1 MHSFQLARKGKNPT
15 LYFRGIGCKERLL
28 LSAALGTGLGKES
41 RNSFLFECFSIRS
54 VEEERGELAD
64 NISFPILQVQS
75 FALAK
80 PRKEIASARR
90 LEAIFE

>member
-1 MHSFQLARKGKNPT
+1 MVLDGGQ
-15 LYFRGIGCKERLL
+15 ILL
-28 LSAALGTGLGKES
+28 LRAGISPIPGGKAY
-41 RNSFLFECFSIRS
+41 FAS

-80 PRKEIASARR
+80 HRKEIVSARL
-90 LEAIFE
+90 LEARFEYRYWSPEKSKTS

>member
-1 MHSFQLARKGKNPT
+1 VININEGRAGISPIPGGKAYLDLA
-15 LYFRGIGCKERLL
+15 
-28 LSAALGTGLGKES
+28 
-41 RNSFLFECFSIRS
+41 S
-54 VEEERGELAD
+54 VEEERGELTD

>member
-1 MHSFQLARKGKNPT
+1 MK
-15 LYFRGIGCKERLL
+15 
-28 LSAALGTGLGKES
+28 AASSGHPSYPWRES
-41 RNSFLFECFSIRS
+41 ILRS